1 MPTLAYPEGLGTNP
15 DLLHFVV
22 FYINVHEGSTQFLPG
37 TGGAGVGVGA
47 GGGVAAAIGGST
59 LTRSTGSAR
68 TVAMQR
74 LDTIIALHVAEPPQ
88 NSHRALY
95 NNVDLGAIG
104 HASEWV
110 SQRNNATDL
119 LAPTM
124 ARMASSVTSARL
136 DNIASVSTRM
146 RLNPFRQQY
155 FEEMDY
161 RTFRFTYKFLPRSVT
176 EGEAV
181 RQIVENLRFHMHP
194 ERSSNG
200 GFLIYP
206 SEFDIA
212 YFYNGVENLYW
223 HRINTCVLVDLQ
235 VAYGG
240 DKFSSF
246 IDGKPTEVNL
256 SLVFKEIS
264 PITKE
269 NFTQGRA

>member
-1 MPTLAYPEGLGTNP
+1 MPTLAYPDGLGTNP

-37 TGGAGVGVGA
+37 TGGSGVGVGA
-47 GGGVAAAIGGST
+47 GGAVAGDIGGT
-59 LTRSTGSAR
+59 VLTRSTGSAR
-68 TVAMQR
+68 SVNMQR
-74 LDTIIALHVAEPPQ
+74 LDTVIALHIAEPPATG
-88 NSHRALY
+88 HRALY
-95 NNVDLGAIG
+95 NNVDLNSVGMAAEWA
-104 HASEWV
+104 AS
-110 SQRNNATDL
+110 RNSATDL

-124 ARMASSVTSARL
+124 ARLASSVTSARL
-136 DNIASVSTRM
+136 DNLASVATRM

-161 RTFRFTYKFLPRSVT
+161 RTFKFVYKFLPKNEVESA
-176 EGEAV
+176 AV
-181 RQIVENLRFHMHP
+181 RDIIDNLRFHMHP

-200 GFLIYP
+200 SFLIYP

-212 YFYNGVENLYW
+212 YFYNGAENLYW

-240 DKFSSF
+240 EKFSSF
-246 IDGKPTEVNL
+246 IDGHPTEINL

-264 PITKE
+264 PLTKE
-269 NFTQGRA
+269 NFTAGRA